1 MGSGGYGAELRAPRL
16 VDRDA
21 EVARIIRA
29 LAHPP
34 AVVLVEGEPG
44 IGKTR
49 LVQEALAAQPAGGR
63 GVLMALC
70 PPFRQPYTLGAVVD
84 AVRRAAE
91 VDTGPGGLRGLRLSA
106 LAGALRPLFPE
117 WADELPPALEA
128 AEDATAARH
137 RLFRAL
143 AELLAGLR
151 VTVLVIE
158 DVHWADEA
166 TLEFLLFLA
175 TRGAPGLSLVATHRR
190 DDTPASSLLWR
201 LPSRLPAGV
210 TQLRLELGP
219 LGVTATAALVSSMVS
234 DQPVSER
241 FAGFLHRSTE
251 GVPLAVEESV
261 RLLADRDDLTR
272 QDGEWIR
279 RSLDEIV
286 VPPTVRDAVLE
297 RAGRLTADAQAVLRA
312 AAVLAG
318 PADESTLAAV
328 AGLPDC
334 RSRAALTQ
342 ALACGLLG
350 EDGRLVSFRHALAC
364 QAIYEATAAPDRR
377 AMHRRC
383 GETLESTLPLPLAR
397 LARHFREAGQTAH
410 WCRYGEQA
418 ADTALASGD
427 GVTAG
432 DLLYDLVTEA
442 GPPADDVARLIRKI
456 PFASLAEP
464 ARYRKLA
471 GVLESILGHGGLG
484 PPVEAELR
492 SQLSRV
498 LVAMSDWVA
507 GRVEIQRAIPHLGHD
522 PAEAARAMI
531 YLGYPLEP
539 AWPASAHR
547 QWLRR
552 AATAM
557 ASLPPQ
563 RRQGLG
569 MDRATALLMLGEE
582 EGWAEAA
589 RIPASAPTA
598 AERLQIARGNLNV
611 GDQAMVWGRYTE
623 ARRRLAAAL
632 KLAQTY
638 HYPRVR
644 DEVLTTILHLDWF
657 TGGWRGLPARAAAIA
672 DGGENTPGIQFEAV
686 LVTGLLHAAAGRPE
700 QAEERLRF
708 VIEEISRRGAVQ
720 YFAEPAGALARLW
733 LAGERAGDALAI
745 TEEPVAVVAGKGI
758 WVWAAEIAPARAG
771 ALIAAGQVDAAA
783 SLVQA
788 FARGLRGRGAPAPK
802 AALTL
807 CRALLTEA
815 RGTPA
820 RAAASFARAA
830 AAWQALPRPYEALL
844 ARERQAACL
853 LAAGSGD
860 VALALLT
867 KVHQGLSSLGADGDA
882 GRVARSLRGH
892 GVHVPQVWRGGQRGY
907 GDRLSPRELEVVRF
921 VSQGRT
927 NREIAEALCRSPNTV
942 DTQLRSAMRKL
953 NVTTR
958 TALAVKAIEV
968 GAVPADQPRASE
980 LTADTGWARPEIHVS
995 A

>member
-1 MGSGGYGAELRAPRL
+1 MGSGGHGAELRAPRL

-34 AVVLVEGEPG
+34 AVVLIEGEPG

-63 GVLMALC
+63 GVLLAVC

-91 VDTGPGGLRGLRLSA
+91 VATRPGGLRGLRLSG

-117 WADELPPALEA
+117 WAGELPPALEP

-175 TRGAPGLSLVATHRR
+175 ARGAPGLSLVATHRR
-190 DDTPASSLLWR
+190 EDTPASSLLWR

-219 LGVTATAALVSSMVS
+219 LGVDATAALVSSMV
-234 DQPVSER
+234 DGQPVSQK

-251 GVPLAVEESV
+251 GVPLAIEESV
-261 RLLADRDDLTR
+261 RLMADRDDLTR
-272 QDGEWIR
+272 SDGEWIR

-312 AAVLAG
+312 AAVLAA
-318 PADESTLAAV
+318 PADEATLAAV
-328 AGLPDC
+328 AGLPDG

-342 ALACGLLG
+342 ALACGLLA
-350 EDGRLVSFRHALAC
+350 EDGRLLVSFRHALAA
-364 QAIYEATAAPDRR
+364 QAVYEATAAPDRR

-383 GETLESTLPLPLAR
+383 GEALESTLPLPLAR
-397 LARHFREAGQTAH
+397 LARHFREAGQTAR

-427 GVTAG
+427 GVTAS

-442 GPPADDVARLIRKI
+442 GPPTADVARLIRKI
-456 PFASLAEP
+456 PFTSLAEP
-464 ARYRKLA
+464 ARYRNLA
-471 GVLESILGHGGLG
+471 GVLEAILGRGGLG
-484 PPVEAELR
+484 APVEAELR

-507 GRVEIQRAIPHLGHD
+507 GRAEIQRAVAHLDHD

-531 YLGYPLEP
+531 YLGWPLEP
-539 AWPASAHR
+539 ALPASAHR
-547 QWLRR
+547 RWLRR
-552 AATAM
+552 AATVM
-557 ASLPPQ
+557 ASLPAP
-563 RRQGLG
+563 RRAALA
-569 MDRATALLMLGEE
+569 MDRAAALLMLGEQ

-589 RIPASAPTA
+589 RIPANAPTA
-598 AERLQIARGNLNV
+598 GERLQVARGNLNV
-611 GDQAMVWGRYTE
+611 GDQAMVWGRYAE
-623 ARRRLAAAL
+623 ARQRLAAAL
-632 KLAQTY
+632 ELAQT
-638 HYPRVR
+638 HEYPRVR
-644 DEVLTTILHLDWF
+644 AEALTTGLHLDWF
-657 TGGWRGLPARAAAIA
+657 TGAWQGLLARAAAIA
-672 DGGENTPGIQFEAV
+672 DGGETIPPIQFEAV
-686 LVTGLLHAAAGRPE
+686 LVTGLLHAAAGRPG
-700 QAEERLRF
+700 QAEDRLRF
-708 VIEEISRRGAVQ
+708 VIGEISRRGAVQ

-733 LAGERAGDALAI
+733 LADGRAGDALAI

-758 WVWAAEIAPARAG
+758 WVWATEIAPARTA
-771 ALIAAGQVDAAA
+771 ALIAAGRVDAAA
-783 SLVQA
+783 ALVQA
-788 FARGLRGRGAPAPK
+788 FARGLRGRVAPGPK
-802 AALTL
+802 AALAL
-807 CRALLTEA
+807 CRALLAEA

-820 RAAASFARAA
+820 RAATSFARAA

-844 ARERQAACL
+844 ARERQAGCL
-853 LAAGSGD
+853 LAAGSAD
-860 VALALLT
+860 AALALLAE
-867 KVHQGLSSLGADGDA
+867 VHQGLSSLGADGDA
-882 GRVARSLRGH
+882 GRVARSLRGQ
-892 GVHVPQVWRGGQRGY
+892 GVQVPQVWRGGQRGY
-907 GDRLSPRELEVVRF
+907 GGRLSPRELEVVRF

-958 TALAVKAIEV
+958 TALAVKAIE
-968 GAVPADQPRASE
+968 
-980 LTADTGWARPEIHVS
+980 LKIHVS
-995 A
+995 G

>member
-1 MGSGGYGAELRAPRL
+1 

-21 EVARIIRA
+21 EVARIVRA

-63 GVLMALC
+63 GVLLAVC

-91 VDTGPGGLRGLRLSA
+91 VATGPAGLRGLRLSA

-117 WADELPPALEA
+117 WADELPPTLEP

-151 VTVLVIE
+151 VNVLVIE

-175 TRGAPGLSLVATHRR
+175 ARGAPGLSLVATHRR
-190 DDTPASSLLWR
+190 EDTPGSSLLWR

-210 TQLRLELGP
+210 TQLRLELAP
-219 LGVTATAALVSSMVS
+219 LGVAATAALVSSMVS

-251 GVPLAVEESV
+251 GVPLAIEESV
-261 RLLADRDDLTR
+261 RLMADRDDLTR
-272 QDGEWIR
+272 SDGEWIR

-312 AAVLAG
+312 AAVLAA
-318 PADESTLAAV
+318 PADETTLAAV
-328 AGLPDC
+328 AGLPDG
-334 RSRAALTQ
+334 RTRAALTQ
-342 ALACGLLG
+342 ALECGLLA
-350 EDGRLVSFRHALAC
+350 EDGRLLVSFRHALAC

-377 AMHRRC
+377 VMHRRC
-383 GETLESTLPLPLAR
+383 GEALENVLPLPLPR
-397 LARHFREAGQTAH
+397 LARHFREAGQTAR

-427 GVTAG
+427 GVTAS

-442 GPPADDVARLIRKI
+442 GPPTADVARLIRKI
-456 PFASLAEP
+456 PFTSLAEP
-464 ARYRKLA
+464 ARYRNLA
-471 GVLESILGHGGLG
+471 GVLEAILGRGGLA

-507 GRVEIQRAIPHLGHD
+507 GRAEIQRAIPHLGHD

-531 YLGYPLEP
+531 YLGWPLEP
-539 AWPASAHR
+539 ALPASTHR
-547 QWLRR
+547 RWLRR
-552 AATAM
+552 AATVM
-557 ASLPPQ
+557 ASLPPP
-563 RRQGLG
+563 RREALA
-569 MDRATALLMLGEE
+569 MDRAAALLMLGEQ

-589 RIPASAPTA
+589 RIPANAPTA
-598 AERLQIARGNLNV
+598 GERLQVARGNLNV
-611 GDQAMVWGRYTE
+611 GDQAMVWGRYAE
-623 ARRRLAAAL
+623 ARQRLAAAL
-632 KLAQTY
+632 ELAQT
-638 HYPRVR
+638 HEYPRVR
-644 DEVLTTILHLDWF
+644 AEALTTSLHLDWF
-657 TGGWRGLPARAAAIA
+657 TGAWQGLLARATAIA
-672 DGGENTPGIQFEAV
+672 DGGETIPPIQFEAV
-686 LVTGLLHAAAGRPE
+686 LVAGLLHAAAGRSE

-708 VIEEISRRGAVQ
+708 VIGEIRRRGAVQ

-733 LAGERAGDALAI
+733 LADGRVGDALAI
-745 TEEPVAVVAGKGI
+745 TDEPAAVVTAKGI
-758 WVWAAEIAPARAG
+758 WVWATEMAPARTE
-771 ALIAAGQVDAAA
+771 ALMAAGRVDEAA
-783 SLVQA
+783 SLVRA
-788 FARGLRGRGAPAPK
+788 FARGLRGRVAPGPK
-802 AALTL
+802 AALML
-807 CRALLTEA
+807 CRALLAEARATPAQARAASTEA
-815 RGTPA
+815 HRTLA

-853 LAAGSGD
+853 LAAGSPD
-860 VALALLT
+860 AALALLAQ
-867 KVHQGLSSLGADGDA
+867 VHQGLSSLDADGDA
-882 GRVARSLRGH
+882 GRVASRLREH
-892 GVHVPQVWRGGQRGY
+892 GVQVPQVWRGGQRGY
-907 GDRLSPRELEVVRF
+907 GGRLSPRELEVVRF

-968 GAVPADQPRASE
+968 GAVPADQPHNRK
-980 LTADTGWARPEIHVS
+980 LTTAQGGRPKIHVS